1 MTFFR
6 EWSWLMTMFFFPK
19 DLSKGLGDV
28 SRSSMTWLDLLNFL
42 TWLKLLNFLSWL
54 GLLADLLDFTF
65 LTYLFDLHTSLN
77 LTYLWI
83 WHFTYT
89 SPESFTWKTSPERLH
104 LRVHF
109 ERLHLKIHSRGS
121 LVICSFWCSLHK
133 KTKTVFKLSV
143 GYSGKLTII

>member
-1 MTFFR
+1 MVMTHDQV
-6 EWSWLMTMFFFPK
+6 FFPK

-89 SPESFTWKTSPERLH
+89 SPESLPERLH
-104 LRVHF
+104 LRGF
-109 ERLHLKIHSRGS
+109 TSEFTWETSPENSLKSS